1 MRKVIEKHIKENFK
15 EYLILALILII
26 GIFIGTMV
34 LNNSNTAQN
43 TEITEYLTN
52 FNTKLKSGNKIN
64 YLEVLFE
71 TLKKDIRLTALMTF
85 LSVSIIGIPALY
97 FIVGYK
103 GFKIGYTI
111 SAIIATF
118 GFGKGLLFS
127 TSLMLLNKAIEI
139 PAILFLT
146 ISGIKMYKAI
156 IKDRSK
162 ENIKISITKYAI
174 SILISL
180 ILFLIAA
187 LIETYIS
194 SNLFLIFVKYF

>member
-52 FNTKLKSGNKIN
+52 FNSKLKSGNKIN